1 MILRRLTKHVKDQNW
16 FAVVLDFIIVVVG
29 ILIAFQITNWAA
41 GRADDAR
48 AKTYL
53 ERLGSDINTDIIT
66 AQRKLKFWSQV
77 SAYGT
82 LGLDYAETGQANGKS
97 DWQLLLAYFQAS
109 QVDEFFVT
117 DTTYQEMRSAGELS
131 LIKDETLRETLG
143 NYYALSGNYTL
154 TERPRYRE
162 HVRGK
167 IPIRMQSYIWTN
179 CYNTDVVGEQTMLEC
194 EDSFNAEDVKRTVET
209 LSSNQALMEELRY
222 WMSTLQIASI
232 ISQDSI
238 NIAQST
244 RALIDSELGQG
255 TTQ

>member
-1 MILRRLTKHVKDQNW
+1 MLLRRITKHVKDQNW
-16 FAVVLDFIIVVVG
+16 FAVFLDFIIVVVG

-41 GRADDAR
+41 ERADNAR

-53 ERLGSDINTDIIT
+53 QRLGIDMTKDITN

-82 LGLDYAETGQANGKS
+82 LGLDYAETGETNGKS
-97 DWQLLLAYFQAS
+97 DWQLLLAFFQAS
-109 QVDEFFVT
+109 QLDEFTVT

-143 NYYALSGNYTL
+143 NYYALSGNYVL

-179 CYNTDVVGEQTMLEC
+179 CYDTDAVGEQTLLEC
-194 EDSFNAEDVKRTVET
+194 KASFEAEDVKRIVEN
-209 LSSNQALMEELRY
+209 LSSDQTLMVELRY

-232 ISQDSI
+232 IIQDSI
-238 NIAQST
+238 DSAQSAS
-244 RALIDSELGQG
+244 ALINSELDRG
-255 TTQ
+255 TTP

>member
-1 MILRRLTKHVKDQNW
+1 MLLRRITKHVKGQNW
-16 FAVVLDFIIVVVG
+16 FAVFVDFFIVVVG

-41 GRADDAR
+41 DGADDAR

-53 ERLGSDINTDIIT
+53 QRLGSDINTDIT
-66 AQRKLKFWSQV
+66 NAQRKLKFWSQV

-82 LGLDYAETGQANGKS
+82 LGLNYAETGQTNGKS

-131 LIKDETLRETLG
+131 LIKDVTLRETLG
-143 NYYALSGNYTL
+143 NYYALSVNYTL

-167 IPIRMQSYIWTN
+167 IPIRMQSYIWTS
-179 CYNTDVVGEQTMLEC
+179 CYDTDAVGEQTMLEC
-194 EDSFNAEDVKRTVET
+194 DASFDVEDVKSIVET
-209 LSSNQALMEELRY
+209 LSSDQILMEELRY
-222 WMSTLQIASI
+222 WISTLQIAAI
-232 ISQDSI
+232 INQNNI
-238 NIAQST
+238 NTAQSAS
-244 RALIDSELGQG
+244 ALINSELGRG
-255 TTQ
+255 TTP